1 MRQFR
6 TMAGTVVCI
15 TKTTKKT
22 LIGLLRN
29 FKEHSG
35 ALAGRKVSIS
45 YKNGRFMSFISSTI
59 EEEKISFSMIKSIV
73 YFDGEQYFY
82 YGAFFIQPNGEI
94 ISSLEES
101 TGNGE
106 EIKGEVAEDVN
117 SEIPPQIVTKKEKQY
132 KYGSRRALSR
142 KMPRP
147 SRKDQIIENVD
158 FYLTKGRFYYQID
171 KKLYCEA
178 LQDQLDSIKKE
189 MDEELYEILMEE
201 IQEIKDGTDMVRYYD
216 RGDEKWT
223 TNTIVRKAIAEFTD
237 RFVEDSFLSEFDYM
251 CKTSDFWEIYD
262 WIDKNYNI
270 DILTLVGG
278 EKKDEGIAD

>member
-1 MRQFR
+1 MRKFK
-6 TMAGTVVCI
+6 TTNGNVVCI
-15 TKTTKKT
+15 TKATKKS
-22 LIGLLRN
+22 LVEMVRN
-29 FKEHSG
+29 FKEHSE
-35 ALAGRKVSIS
+35 ALDGGRVSIV
-45 YKNGRFMSFISSTI
+45 YKNGRSTSLGSYSI
-59 EEEKISFSMIKSIV
+59 EEEKIYFSTIKSIV

-82 YGAFFIQPNGEI
+82 YGGFFIQPNGEI

-101 TGNGE
+101 TGNAE

-158 FYLTKGRFYYQID
+158 FYLTKGRFYDQID

-223 TNTIVRKAIAEFTD
+223 TNTIVRKAMAEFTD

-251 CKTSDFWEIYD
+251 CKNSDFWEIYD
-262 WIDKNYNI
+262 WIGKNYNI

-278 EKKDEGIAD
+278 EEKDEGIAD

>member
-6 TMAGTVVCI
+6 TMVGTVVCI

-22 LIGLLRN
+22 LIDILRN

-45 YKNGRFMSFISSTI
+45 YKNGNFNSFDSSTI
-59 EEEKISFSMIKSIV
+59 EEAKISFSTIKSIV

-82 YGAFFIQPNGEI
+82 YGGFFIQPNGEI
-94 ISSLEES
+94 ISSLEENA
-101 TGNGE
+101 GNGE

-142 KMPRP
+142 KITRL
-147 SRKDQIIENVD
+147 STKDEIIQNVD
-158 FYLTKGRFYYQID
+158 FYLTKGRFYDQID
-171 KKLYCEA
+171 KKLFCES

-189 MDEELYEILMEE
+189 MDEELYETLMEE

-251 CKTSDFWEIYD
+251 CKTSDFWEIYKWVD
-262 WIDKNYNI
+262 ENYNI
-270 DILTLVGG
+270 DILQLVGG
-278 EKKDEGIAD
+278 DEKDEGIAD

>member
-1 MRQFR
+1 MREFK
-6 TMAGTVVCI
+6 TMTGTVVCI

-22 LIGLLRN
+22 LITLLRN

-35 ALAGRKVSIS
+35 ALADRKVSIT

-59 EEEKISFSMIKSIV
+59 EEAKISSSMIDSIV

-82 YGAFFIQPNGEI
+82 NGGFFIQPNGEI
-94 ISSLEES
+94 ISSLEEI
-101 TGNGE
+101 TENGK
-106 EIKGEVAEDVN
+106 EIKAEVGGYTH
-117 SEIPPQIVTKKEKQY
+117 SEIPPQFVTEKENNTDMSAKEWY
-132 KYGSRRALSR
+132 PE
-142 KMPRP
+142 KMTSP

-158 FYLTKGRFYYQID
+158 FYLTKGRFYAQID
-171 KKLYCEA
+171 KKLFCEG

-189 MDEELYEILMEE
+189 MDEELYETLMEE

-237 RFVEDSFLSEFDYM
+237 RFLEDSLLSEFDYM
-251 CKTSDFWEIYD
+251 CKTCDFWVIYD
-262 WIDKNYNI
+262 WVSENYNI

-278 EKKDEGIAD
+278 EEKDEGIAD